1 MKIVRAIT
9 SGILVWALILSV
21 FTVTSFI
28 PTITQT
34 AMLQWLV
41 VGAFIV
47 PFAWGGAA
55 IYYRQKEMADVH
67 GLISG
72 AIMLTTAL
80 LLDALITVPFIE
92 IPYNGSSYA
101 AFFSN
106 SMLWVLVAENIAVIY
121 FYWRIRI
128 ASNQKS
134 IIKIK

>member
-1 MKIVRAIT
+1 MKIVRAIA

-21 FTVTSFI
+21 FIATSFI
-28 PTITQT
+28 PAITQT

-47 PFAWGGAA
+47 PFAWIGAA
-55 IYYRQKEMADVH
+55 LYYRKNEVVEVH
-67 GLISG
+67 GLFSG
-72 AIMLTTAL
+72 SIMLTTAL

-92 IPYNGSSYA
+92 IPYNGSSYT

-106 SMLWVLVAENIAVIY
+106 PMLWVLVAENIAVIY
-121 FYWRIRI
+121 FYWKTQI

>member
-9 SGILVWALILSV
+9 SGMLVWALILSV

-28 PTITQT
+28 SAITQT

-47 PFAWGGAA
+47 PFAWTGAA
-55 IYYRQKEMADVH
+55 IYYRKKAVANVH
-67 GLISG
+67 GLFSG
-72 AIMLTTAL
+72 SIMLTTAL
-80 LLDALITVPFIE
+80 VLDALITVPFIE

-101 AFFSN
+101 AFFGN
-106 SMLWVLVAENIAVIY
+106 PMLWVLVAENIAVIY
-121 FYWRIRI
+121 LYWRTQI

>member
-1 MKIVRAIT
+1 MKIVRAIA

-21 FTVTSFI
+21 FTATSFT
-28 PTITQT
+28 PAITQI

-47 PFAWGGAA
+47 PFAWIGAA
-55 IYYRQKEMADVH
+55 LYYRKKQMADVN
-67 GLISG
+67 GLVSG
-72 AIMLTTAL
+72 SIMLTTAL

-92 IPYNGSSYA
+92 IPYNGSSYT

-106 SMLWVLVAENIAVIY
+106 PMLWVLVAENIAVIY
-121 FYWRIRI
+121 LYWRIQI